1 MVFSSKLFLAGWNQ
15 VHAKEGFSRPREE
28 CPLKRG
34 RLFAKLVL
42 ILCKGRYYLLKIMQK
57 TETNSLQKE
66 KSKQHIGAF

>member
-1 MVFSSKLFLAGWNQ
+1 MESGSRERGILSSKGG
-15 VHAKEGFSRPREE
+15 VD
-28 CPLKRG
+28 PLKRE

-57 TETNSLQKE
+57 AETNSLQKE